1 MLQKENRVSISETV
15 ILFLVVSNALILK
28 TAFVNNEKWYWSLII
43 TLPLLL
49 ISIIHVRKK
58 ARLYALYK
66 REE

>member
-58 ARLYALYK
+58 ARLYALSK
-66 REE
+66 GKE